1 MADQIEEQ
9 IDSDVN
15 IPELLATEQEELNT
29 WVRTSLTIYFTWY
42 SGFLTVNAAGLA
54 WLAKG
59 YTVGLG
65 PVFGMFA
72 FFNVLG
78 IVASIAVHRY
88 IRESSD
94 RSNAIYKF
102 LLKEAKPA
110 IRPQSAMPKKIA
122 QFVMIL
128 HIAAMTSLA
137 MGWAYLGW
145 PKPTTPSVSPPA
157 SLSQP
162 AHKPPQS

>member
-1 MADQIEEQ
+1 MGEPTDPVV
-9 IDSDVN
+9 DVSA
-15 IPELLATEQEELNT
+15 LLATEQEELNT

-59 YTVGLG
+59 YTGGFG
-65 PVFGMFA
+65 PVFGLFA

-88 IRESSD
+88 IRESTD
-94 RSNAIYKF
+94 RSNDIYKF
-102 LLKEAKPA
+102 LLKDTKSA
-110 IRPQSAMPKKIA
+110 IQPRSAMPTKIA

-128 HIAAMTSLA
+128 HIAAMSSTA
-137 MGWAYLGW
+137 DE
-145 PKPTTPSVSPPA
+145 PR
-157 SLSQP
+157 
-162 AHKPPQS
+162 